1 MVLLI
6 LAFNS
11 IVFDDASAAVLSEQ
25 TLFVTLCFMFFQP
38 YSTPKRKINFYFK
51 NIQIEASYHRDQVL
65 KIQKQKDEL
74 HQLEQF
80 HSKAYGKL
88 VSEFEEALQKDIS
101 NGKSKEILLQE
112 ICRDTLHDI
121 QGQYFAR

>member
-1 MVLLI
+1 
-6 LAFNS
+6 
-11 IVFDDASAAVLSEQ
+11 
-25 TLFVTLCFMFFQP
+25 MFFQP
-38 YSTPKRKINFYFK
+38 YAATKRKINFYFK

-65 KIQKQKDEL
+65 KIQKEKDQL

-88 VSEFEEALQKDIS
+88 SSEFEEALATDLS
-101 NGKSKEILLQE
+101 HGKAKEILLQE
-112 ICRDTLHDI
+112 ICRDTLHDL